1 MTLKGRSQDKKTLAV
16 FDFDGTISKSDTLPA
31 IIRYIKGDLFFFKGM
46 INFIPV
52 FIRNKT
58 GRLTNSQAKELL
70 LSYFF
75 KGMQQAEF
83 QASCDSFSL
92 LKLPL
97 LLRKDALRQIK
108 EHLYQNHRVIV
119 ISASCENWLKIWC
132 KQIGIECIGT
142 KLEIKDEVI
151 TGKFDGKNC
160 NGQEKVNRLNEI
172 VDIATFKAVYAYGD
186 SAGDRQL
193 LGIATHPNYRIFKN

>member
-1 MTLKGRSQDKKTLAV
+1 MTLKGRSLDEKTLAV
-16 FDFDGTISKSDTLPA
+16 FDFDGTISKYDTLPA
-31 IIRYIKGDLFFFKGM
+31 ILRYIKGDAFFIKGM

-52 FIRNKT
+52 YIKNKT
-58 GRLTNSQAKELL
+58 GRLTNSQAKEIL

-83 QASCDSFSL
+83 QALCDSFSL

-97 LLRKDALRQIK
+97 LLRKDAVRQVK

-119 ISASCENWLKIWC
+119 ISASCENWLKTWC

-142 KLEIKDEVI
+142 RLEIKDEVI
-151 TGKFDGKNC
+151 TGKYDGKNC
-160 NGQEKVNRLNEI
+160 NGQEKVNRLTEI
-172 VDIATFKAVYAYGD
+172 VDIATYKAVYAYGD
-186 SAGDRQL
+186 SDGDKQL
-193 LGIATHPNYRIFKN
+193 LEIATHPNYRIFKN